1 MSTIEFLYQL
11 TEWGFGNF
19 TVWEIID
26 KLENQKGNAN

>member
-11 TEWGFGNF
+11 TEWGFGDF

-26 KLENQKGNAN
+26 KLENQNEIAN